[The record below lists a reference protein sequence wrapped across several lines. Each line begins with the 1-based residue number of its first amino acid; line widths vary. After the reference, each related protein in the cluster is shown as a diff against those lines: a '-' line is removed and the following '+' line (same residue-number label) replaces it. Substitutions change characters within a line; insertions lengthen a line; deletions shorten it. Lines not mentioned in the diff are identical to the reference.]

1 MVESDRVAEH
11 PENEIERRKPET
23 PFQIAWRRFKTHKLA
38 RIGMAVLI
46 IMAVLIVFAPFFAP
60 YDYIKPNRG
69 FEYVP
74 PQLPRFVDEKGTFHI
89 LPFTYELEKKMDP
102 RTWVSVYKP
111 ISSRRYPI
119 GFFVKGWEY
128 KLFGFIRWDRHFI
141 GPVGG
146 GQMFLLGTDELGR
159 DLFSRI
165 LYGGRISLAVA
176 IAGTVLG
183 IVVGSLIGCLSS
195 YYSGI
200 MDTALQRIVELVQSI
215 PKLPMWMALSV
226 AIPSEAPPGLVAFGV
241 IFIFALLNWP
251 MVAREVRGKG
261 LSIREEEYLLSAKAI
276 GASDWRIITRHLLPN
291 LFSHVIVVSTVSIPQ
306 LILAESALSFL
317 GLGIQP
323 PLASWGTLLR
333 RASSVQNI
341 DQYPWVLL
349 AGTAIL
355 VTVLAFNMVGDG
367 IRDALDPYSKV

>member
-1 MVESDRVAEH
+1 MV
-11 PENEIERRKPET
+11 T
-23 PFQIAWRRFKTHKLA
+23 
-38 RIGMAVLI
+38 
-46 IMAVLIVFAPFFAP
+46 LIVLLILIAFAPFFSP

-74 PQLPRFVDEKGTFHI
+74 PQLPRFIDEDGVFH
-89 LPFTYELEKKMDP
+89 LFPFTYSLEKGMDP
-102 RTWVSVYKP
+102 RTWATIYQADTSK
-111 ISSRRYPI
+111 RYPLR
-119 GFFVKGWEY
+119 FFARGWEY
-128 KLFGFIRWDRHFI
+128 KLFGLIPMDRHFI

-146 GQMFLLGTDELGR
+146 GQLFLLGTDELGR
-159 DLFSRI
+159 DLWSRI
-165 LYGGRISLAVA
+165 LFGGRISLAVA
-176 IAGTVLG
+176 ISGTALG

-195 YYSGI
+195 YYSGALDI
-200 MDTALQRIVELVQSI
+200 LLQRIVELVQSI

-226 AIPSEAPPGLVAFGV
+226 AIPSEAPPGWVAFGV

-261 LSIREEEYLLSAKAI
+261 LSVREEEYLLSAKAI
-276 GASDWRIITRHLLPN
+276 GAGDWRIITRHLLPN

-333 RASSVQNI
+333 RATSVQNI
-341 DQYPWVLL
+341 GQYPWVLL
-349 AGTAIL
+349 AGVAIL
-355 VTVLAFNMVGDG
+355 ITVLAFNMLGDG
-367 IRDALDPYSKV
+367 VRDALDPYSKV